1 MQPALGTAKITIV
14 FILEGPK
21 LLNQCLPG
29 RTMRRFAWLLY
40 LPFLFGTAQQTDV
53 AQTQLRAGRAALDSL
68 NLDAALQAAGSALGS
83 LQPGTEPYQAA
94 LLLMGDVFLERGEW
108 AAAAQQY
115 QDVLAQLPPT
125 KQAQS
130 PLAAA
135 AWSGLG
141 EVYYRKNDWKNAA
154 LYHQKALVARKAI
167 FGERHETTASS
178 YNNLGNCAAAEGR
191 YAEALSL
198 HRTALSLRQACL
210 PPEHPD
216 IATSY
221 NNLGNCLL
229 LSGDPQAALPL
240 LETALR
246 LRQKHHGER
255 HPKTAQTYNN
265 LGNCWVSLGHNSKAV
280 QCYRSALAIRQ
291 ATLGDRH
298 PDLIPALENLGDC
311 CFSSGDYVAAL
322 DYFRQALHLATEQ
335 GLTETTPAVAS
346 LLHNIGLC
354 YQYEGDYAQA
364 LDLHRRAEMG
374 LSKAWG
380 GQKALAGYWNNV
392 GNCHAALQQTTEAI
406 RCLRR
411 AETAYMDHRDNDP
424 ALAIVR
430 NNLGTCLLDAAE
442 REVPATRKALL
453 TQALALFRATAHMLP
468 PDAAETRSATLQH
481 EADALARLGLWEEA
495 LSTGEAALRT
505 AQSVGTYAQLQALAA
520 QGKLCARMGLNAR
533 DTARLRRAIG
543 IFGQALALSDT
554 LRLGLS
560 APASRQRWTELQYPL
575 LQQAVETSFGLW
587 QIEGR
592 ETLLAQALA
601 WAERY
606 RNLQWFEGLRRE
618 QAQGLPGVPDS
629 LLTQARWWAETL
641 NRLEKY
647 RFALLANVADPHDLS
662 KIERDI
668 AEARRQLVLLTD
680 HLEQLS
686 PVASQVPSQP
696 EGLAE
701 RLRAQLHL
709 RDQQRALVEYFRSD
723 SAWYVFVLTP
733 TDFKGI
739 RLPMDTA
746 LVDDIRHLRQ
756 AIEAYPNAVGGVATR
771 HAAEYTRLAHR
782 LYLRMFAPLRSL
794 CPLPKHLTVV
804 PDGELSYLPFEA
816 LLTEPTAQPQR
827 FKNHAYVLRDYTVAY
842 APSAAQLGMLLA
854 MPPSKAPKSILTI
867 APNFQQNPFGLRPLA
882 HNQPEAEAVARL
894 LGGDALLGDAATAS
908 SFKDKAAS
916 YKILHLATHG
926 QARPAVGALSWLAFS
941 ANTADPAEEKFVY
954 IRDIYLQRL
963 QADLVVLSACETSTG
978 DYKRGE
984 GVTSLANGFFQAG
997 CRSVVATLWRVDDA
1011 KNADL
1016 MLRFFKHLRSG
1027 KAKDE
1032 ALHLAKL
1039 DFLDAA
1045 PNDEAHPVFWAAALA
1060 QGDVRP
1066 INLNERSGWWWF
1078 GGLFLVIV
1086 VVIRMFFVLKNRYF
1100 IRFGNQ

>member
-1 MQPALGTAKITIV
+1 
-14 FILEGPK
+14 
-21 LLNQCLPG
+21 
-29 RTMRRFAWLLY
+29 MRRFAWLLY
-40 LPFLFGTAQQTDV
+40 LPFLFNTAQQTDV
-53 AQTQLRAGRAALDSL
+53 AQAQLRAGRAALDSL

-83 LQPGTEPYQAA
+83 LQPGSEPYQAA

-108 AAAAQQY
+108 EAAAQQY
-115 QDVLAQLPPT
+115 QDALAQLPPT

-154 LYHQKALVARKAI
+154 LYHQKALLARKAI

-191 YAEALSL
+191 YAEALTL
-198 HRTALSLRQACL
+198 HRTALSLRQTCL

-246 LRQKHHGER
+246 LRQKHHGEQ

-311 CFSSGDYVAAL
+311 CFSSGDYVIAL

-346 LLHNIGLC
+346 LLHNVGLC

-364 LDLHRRAEMG
+364 LDLHRRAEVG

-392 GNCHAALQQTTEAI
+392 GNCYAALQQTTEAI

-411 AETAYMDHRDNDP
+411 AETTYEDHRDNDP

-430 NNLGTCLLDAAE
+430 NNLGSCLLDAAE
-442 REVPATRKALL
+442 RAAPGARKALL
-453 TQALALFRATAHMLP
+453 TQALALFRATAIQLP
-468 PDAAETRSATLQH
+468 PDAAETRSATLQYQ
-481 EADALARLGLWEEA
+481 ADALARLGLWEEA
-495 LSTGEAALRT
+495 LSTGEAALRA
-505 AQSVGTYAQLQALAA
+505 AQSVGTYTQLQALAA
-520 QGKLCARMGLNAR
+520 QGKLCARTGLNAR

-543 IFGQALALSDT
+543 IFGQALALSDS

-575 LQQAVETSFGLW
+575 LQRAVEASFGLW

-592 ETLLAQALA
+592 EILLAQALA

-606 RNLQWFEGLRRE
+606 RSLQWFDGLRRE

-647 RFALLANVADPHDLS
+647 RFALLANADGRDELPQ
-662 KIERDI
+662 IERDI
-668 AEARRQLVLLTD
+668 AEARHHLVLLTD
-680 HLEQLS
+680 RLEQLS
-686 PVASQVPSQP
+686 PTASQAPANP
-696 EGLAE
+696 DGLPE
-701 RLRAQLHL
+701 RLRGQLHL

-746 LVDDIRHLRQ
+746 LASDVLHLRQ
-756 AIEAYPNAVGGVATR
+756 AIEAYPNTMGAVAAS
-771 HAAEYTRLAHR
+771 HAADYTRLAHS
-782 LYLRMFAPLRSL
+782 LYKRIFAPLQAL
-794 CPLPKHLTVV
+794 CALPKYLTVV
-804 PDGELSYLPFEA
+804 PDGVLSYIPFEA
-816 LLTEPTAQPQR
+816 LLATPPEQPHR
-827 FKNHAYVLRDYTVAY
+827 FKNHAYLLRDYTIAY
-842 APSAAQLGMLLA
+842 APSAAQLGLLLA
-854 MPPSKAPKSILTI
+854 MPPGKAPKNILTV
-867 APNFQQNPFGLRPLA
+867 APNFQQNPFGLQPLA
-882 HNQPEAEAVARL
+882 HNQPEAEAVAQL

-908 SFKDKAAS
+908 NFKDKAAS

-926 QARPAVGALSWLAFS
+926 QARPSVGALSWLAFS
-941 ANTADPAEEKFVY
+941 AKTADPAEEKFVY
-954 IRDIYLQRL
+954 IRDLYLQRL
-963 QADLVVLSACETSTG
+963 QADLVVLSACETNTG
-978 DYKRGE
+978 DYKPGE
-984 GVTSLANGFFQAG
+984 GVASLANGFLQAG
-997 CRSVVATLWRVDDA
+997 ARSIVATLWRVDDA

-1027 KAKDE
+1027 EAKDK
-1032 ALHLAKL
+1032 ALHAAKL
-1039 DFLDAA
+1039 DFLEAA
-1045 PNDEAHPVFWAAALA
+1045 PHDEAHPVFWAAPLA
-1060 QGDVRP
+1060 QGDIRP
-1066 INLNERSGWWWF
+1066 LNLNEKIGWRWLIS
-1078 GGLFLVIV
+1078 LFAATMTTVGI
-1086 VVIRMFFVLKNRYF
+1086 FFLLKNRYF
-1100 IRFGNQ
+1100 IRLGNQ